1 MQQWHAVYTH
11 AKGEQK
17 ALFHLIRQ
25 GFEAYLP
32 RYAKQRRHARRIDMV
47 SAPLFPR
54 YLFVYFDA
62 ESTPWR
68 AINST
73 VGVIGLVGHDGPPTP
88 MPEGIIEE
96 IKSRENDTGLV
107 KLFTADRF
115 KRGDS
120 VQVTTGAFSDQIG
133 IFDCADDRER
143 IFVLLQLMGREV
155 RVHLPAEAIADC
167 A

>member
-1 MQQWHAVYTH
+1 
-11 AKGEQK
+11 
-17 ALFHLIRQ
+17 
-25 GFEAYLP
+25 
-32 RYAKQRRHARRIDMV
+32 
-47 SAPLFPR
+47 
-54 YLFVYFDA
+54 
-62 ESTPWR
+62 
-68 AINST
+68 
-73 VGVIGLVGHDGPPTP
+73 